1 MVRPNPT
8 QSSSPSALW
17 IAAAPAV
24 FVLLWSTGFIFS
36 KLGMPY
42 TQPLTFL
49 VVRFAIVVAL
59 FGAFCAIV
67 RAPFPPRAQW
77 PHVAVVGI
85 ALHGLYL
92 GGVFVSIDWGLPA
105 GISALVVGLQ
115 PLLTG
120 AVVGRLLGE
129 RVGIRQWLGLWLGL
143 AGVLA
148 VLWEKLA
155 LEGVA
160 TAAVW
165 PSVVGLF
172 GITVGTLY
180 QKRYC
185 PNVDVRS
192 GAVLQYGAALA
203 VLLPVALIFEP
214 MTVVWSTN
222 MVIAMGW
229 LVVVLSVGAVSL
241 LMVLVR
247 QGAAAKVASLFYLV
261 PPTTAVFA
269 WLLFGETLGTLA
281 LVGMAVA
288 AVGVALVQK
297 G

>member
-1 MVRPNPT
+1 MP
-8 QSSSPSALW
+8 QSTSPSALW

-59 FGAFCAIV
+59 FGVFCAIV

-77 PHVAVVGI
+77 LHVAVVGI

-129 RVGIRQWLGLWLGL
+129 RVGLRQWLGLWLGL

-160 TAAVW
+160 MASVW

-172 GITVGTLY
+172 GITAGTLY

-288 AVGVALVQK
+288 AAGVALVQK

>member
-1 MVRPNPT
+1 MP
-8 QSSSPSALW
+8 QSTPPSALW

-59 FGAFCAIV
+59 FGVFCAIM
-67 RAPFPPRAQW
+67 RAPFPPLAQW
-77 PHVAVVGI
+77 PHVAIVGI

-129 RVGIRQWLGLWLGL
+129 RVALRQWLGLWLGL

-148 VLWEKLA
+148 VLWEKLV

-160 TAAVW
+160 LAAVW

-180 QKRYC
+180 QKRFC

-214 MTVVWSTN
+214 MTVIWNSD
-222 MVIAMGW
+222 MVLAMGW
-229 LVVVLSVGAVSL
+229 LVVVLSLGAVSL

-261 PPTTAVFA
+261 PPTTAVLA

-288 AVGVALVQK
+288 AAGVALVQK

>member
-1 MVRPNPT
+1 MP
-8 QSSSPSALW
+8 QSTPPSALW

-59 FGAFCAIV
+59 FGVFCAIM
-67 RAPFPPRAQW
+67 RAPFPPLAQW
-77 PHVAVVGI
+77 PHVAIVGI

-129 RVGIRQWLGLWLGL
+129 RVALRQWLGLWLGL

-148 VLWEKLA
+148 VLWEKLV

-160 TAAVW
+160 LAAVW

-180 QKRYC
+180 QKRFC

-214 MTVVWSTN
+214 MTVIWNTD
-222 MVIAMGW
+222 MVLAMGW
-229 LVVVLSVGAVSL
+229 LVVVLSLGAVSL

-261 PPTTAVFA
+261 PPTTAVLA

-288 AVGVALVQK
+288 AAGVALVQK